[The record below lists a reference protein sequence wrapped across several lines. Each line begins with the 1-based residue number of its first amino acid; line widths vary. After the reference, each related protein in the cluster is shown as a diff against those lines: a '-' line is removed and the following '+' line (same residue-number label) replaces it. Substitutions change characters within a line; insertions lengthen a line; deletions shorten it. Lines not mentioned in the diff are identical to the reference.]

1 VRSLPTRRSSDLGYP
16 VLPPGPPRRFGKRP
30 ANRTERMRRKN
41 ELTLSEAMDRL
52 VDAYGLREKLD
63 EQAVASLWD
72 DLAGGM
78 VARRTVA
85 VKLRRGT
92 LYIKVDSAPLRQ
104 ELTYM
109 REGLI
114 KTINARLERE
124 VVEKIVLD

>member
-1 VRSLPTRRSSDLGYP
+1 M
-16 VLPPGPPRRFGKRP
+16 K
-30 ANRTERMRRKN
+30 RKN

-72 DLAGGM
+72 NLAGGM

>member
-1 VRSLPTRRSSDLGYP
+1 M
-16 VLPPGPPRRFGKRP
+16 K
-30 ANRTERMRRKN
+30 RKN
-41 ELTLSEAMDRL
+41 DLTLKEAMDRL

-78 VARRTVA
+78 VARHTVA
-85 VKLRRGT
+85 IKLRRGK

-114 KTINARLERE
+114 KTINERIGRV
-124 VVEKIVLD
+124 VVEKIQLD

>member
-1 VRSLPTRRSSDLGYP
+1 M
-16 VLPPGPPRRFGKRP
+16 K
-30 ANRTERMRRKN
+30 RKN
-41 ELTLSEAMDRL
+41 ELTLGEAMERL

-85 VKLRRGT
+85 VKLRKGT

-109 REGLI
+109 RDGLI
-114 KTINARLERE
+114 KTINERLGRA

>member
-1 VRSLPTRRSSDLGYP
+1 M
-16 VLPPGPPRRFGKRP
+16 K
-30 ANRTERMRRKN
+30 RKN
-41 ELTLSEAMDRL
+41 DQTLGEAMDRL

-72 DLAGGM
+72 ELAGGM

-85 VKLRRGT
+85 VKLRRGK

-109 REGLI
+109 RDGLI
-114 KTINARLERE
+114 KTINEKMGRV
-124 VVEKIVLD
+124 VVEKIQLD